1 MQFKCPRKCKNIIVV
16 FSERFASAQHM
27 QLKVLCSHRSSR
39 ITKQHPL
46 PCPLSEPSVV
56 PQPQPAA
63 PIVPVPSSTKRLLE
77 MNEEK
82 DQPTISIRKPR
93 TDLDEDFQQGKLL
106 ICLLIM
112 IETDHKCTLSQISM
126 SIIGHLPLQS
136 PETMKA

>member
-1 MQFKCPRKCKNIIVV
+1 
-16 FSERFASAQHM
+16 
-27 QLKVLCSHRSSR
+27 
-39 ITKQHPL
+39 
-46 PCPLSEPSVV
+46 
-56 PQPQPAA
+56 
-63 PIVPVPSSTKRLLE
+63 